1 MSKLKHRRLS
11 DLLNVVSVNV
21 KSWNLNSDFF
31 FLVILFTY
39 LAALGLR
46 VRVRSSQV
54 ALVITN
60 PPANVQT

>member
-1 MSKLKHRRLS
+1 MEFELRF
-11 DLLNVVSVNV
+11 
-21 KSWNLNSDFF
+21 FF

-60 PPANVQT
+60 PPASVQT